1 VDQLGNLRGTALSAS
16 TQAVRP
22 HTEALPLTVS
32 LLGPQVIVRNG
43 NVLPAPAPQQRRVLA
58 LLATHPGEVVA
69 REDIH

>member
-1 VDQLGNLRGTALSAS
+1 
-16 TQAVRP
+16 
-22 HTEALPLTVS
+22 
-32 LLGPQVIVRNG
+32 VRNG